1 MKTMNKVEIKVAVAG
16 HLRSFETELP
26 SEVVKWL
33 FSGAGAVNMS
43 VAIVPPKSVR
53 EDGPY
58 TTVHW
63 SCEGYREEAP

>member
-33 FSGAGAVNMS
+33 FSGAGAVS
-43 VAIVPPKSVR
+43 TR
-53 EDGPY
+53 QRLLL
-58 TTVHW
+58 TRRHW

>member
-1 MKTMNKVEIKVAVAG
+1 MNKVEIKVAVAG

-43 VAIVPPKSVR
+43 VADTPKIA
-53 EDGPY
+53 PY
-58 TTVHW
+58 EET